1 MCKKKPKMQ
10 FVNNDFSNVPKILSF
25 DNVRY
30 LIFLILVFFLEPRL
44 NMVLSFKIKISS
56 MKHGRYIFYS
66 NEAM

>member
-1 MCKKKPKMQ
+1 
-10 FVNNDFSNVPKILSF
+10 
-25 DNVRY
+25 
-30 LIFLILVFFLEPRL
+30 LEPRL